1 MTPAQCRAGRAL
13 ADLSQD
19 ELARAA
25 SVGLS
30 TVRNFESGRSVPIIN
45 NLAAI
50 RAALES
56 SGIVFLADGQL
67 LDGGPGVRL
76 ARKVDI

>member
-45 NLAAI
+45 NLASI

-56 SGIVFLADGQL
+56 AGIIFLADGQSV
-67 LDGGPGVRL
+67 DGGPGVRL
-76 ARKVDI
+76 AKRAP